1 MYENC
6 PRDKCESLHLKLLL
20 SRAAAPS
27 QINEDSICRALAA
40 VLHKNDVRLEAC
52 RIKCLAVPFTIV
64 RISYFMLQVESK
76 HQLSATRVRK
86 GSDSVHP
93 TGDRDRT

>member
-1 MYENC
+1 MYEYC
-6 PRDKCESLHLKLLL
+6 PQYKSESLHLKLLL
-20 SRAAAPS
+20 SRVAAPS

-76 HQLSATRVRK
+76 HELSATRVRK

>member
-6 PRDKCESLHLKLLL
+6 PRDKFESLHLKLLL
-20 SRAAAPS
+20 SRVTAPS

-40 VLHKNDVRLEAC
+40 VLHKNDVRLEAY

-64 RISYFMLQVESK
+64 RISYFMHQVEF
-76 HQLSATRVRK
+76 LSNL
-86 GSDSVHP
+86 
-93 TGDRDRT
+93 

>member
-20 SRAAAPS
+20 SRVTAPS

-52 RIKCLAVPFTIV
+52 RIKCLPVPFNIV

-76 HQLSATRVRK
+76 PQLSATRLRK
-86 GSDSVHP
+86 GSDSGHP